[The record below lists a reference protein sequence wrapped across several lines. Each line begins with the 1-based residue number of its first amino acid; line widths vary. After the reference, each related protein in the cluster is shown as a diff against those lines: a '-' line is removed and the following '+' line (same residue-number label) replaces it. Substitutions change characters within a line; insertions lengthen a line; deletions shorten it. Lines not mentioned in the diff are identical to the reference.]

1 MVKYI
6 KSSGGIS
13 LSVKNAVA
21 DYTGG
26 GIFVFRGQLKSGEY
40 FIASDVNFDIRLVD
54 KNPIKTD
61 MWDDPD
67 WQEAHLIGDV
77 YDDNRIT
84 MFENILMYCID
95 TNQYADDMEADLD
108 SLGKLG
114 SVAVECASNVYD
126 ESNINLS
133 NYGKPEYKE
142 WRKAN
147 NVVTLQDLCEQEGKR
162 IVKYNEVPMD
172 ATGIETVFDFSN
184 RLGGCTNSFHYYNDY
199 VVIDN

>member
-1 MVKYI
+1 MVRYI

-21 DYTGG
+21 DYTSG

-40 FIASDVNFDIRLVD
+40 FIASDADFDIRLVD
-54 KNPIKTD
+54 KNPLKTD

-95 TNQYADDMEADLD
+95 TNQYADDMKADLD
-108 SLGKLG
+108 SLGKG
-114 SVAVECASNVYD
+114 DRVAVESTSNVYD
-126 ESNINLS
+126 DIGLG

-142 WRKAN
+142 RRKAN

-162 IVKYNEVPMD
+162 IVRYNAVPTD

-184 RLGGCTNSFHYYNDY
+184 RLGGCVDSFRYYNDY
-199 VVIDN
+199 VIIDK